1 MTGRRLSIAAGWL
14 LVVALLAGAV
24 VWIGPAD
31 LVAPW
36 QAIDPADLVV
46 ALLLMLAS
54 YVLRTLRVTR
64 YFHESLSGHFWATFR
79 LSNWHNLMNNLL
91 PMRSGEVAFPLLMR
105 RYFGLSPLASVPVLF
120 WFRLLDLQVVLIVA
134 LLAGGSA
141 LGLGSA
147 WAGVLLALV
156 AAPFGLYLMRAPARR
171 WLAGGEG
178 GLRSR
183 LVEVVDHL
191 PDSPRRFLGTLG
203 WTWANWIVKLCAL
216 GWVLAAL
223 APVGFVEGVLGA
235 IGGDLTTVLPVH
247 APGGFGTYEAGVAV
261 ALAPFV
267 DGSRELLA
275 AGVNLH
281 LFVLGSAIAVTV
293 LSLLIRRPA
302 PAG

>member
-1 MTGRRLSIAAGWL
+1 MTRRGLSIAAGWS

-24 VWIGPAD
+24 AWVGPAE
-31 LVAPW
+31 LIAPW
-36 QAIDPADLVV
+36 RAIDPLALAV
-46 ALLLMLAS
+46 AVLLMLAS

-64 YFHESLSGHFWATFR
+64 YFHESLAGHFWAAFR

-91 PMRSGEVAFPLLMR
+91 PMRSGEVAFPVLMR

-120 WFRLLDLQVVLIVA
+120 WFRLLDLQVVVIIA

-141 LGLGSA
+141 LGLGGA
-147 WAGVLLALV
+147 WLPLLGALV
-156 AAPFGLYLMRAPARR
+156 VAPFGLYLLRAPLRR
-171 WLAGGEG
+171 RLAAGEG
-178 GLRSR
+178 SLRSR
-183 LVEVVDHL
+183 LVEVLDHL
-191 PDSPRRFLGTLG
+191 PDSPRRFIGTLW
-203 WTWANWIVKLCAL
+203 WTWANWIVKLFAL

-267 DGSRELLA
+267 DGGRELLS

-281 LFVLGSAIAVTV
+281 LFVLGSAIAVAT
-293 LSLLIRRPA
+293 LSLLIPRPRRV
-302 PAG
+302 G